1 MAWHSFLLL
10 ATAIL
15 AVVCSA
21 VSGCSPS
28 DRAALLAFRKALS
41 EPYLGLFNSW
51 TGSNCCLDWYGIS
64 CDATTG
70 RVTDINLRGESE
82 DPIFE
87 KAGRSGYM
95 TGKLSEAICGIDT
108 LTTLVV
114 ADWKDIAGEI
124 HACVTALPSLRILDL
139 IGNKL
144 FGEIPVNVDKLS
156 HLTVLDLA
164 DNTLN
169 GKIPT
174 FITRLGS
181 LKHLDLNNNQLCSEI
196 PEDFGNLAMLSRM
209 LLNRNQLT
217 GMPLRESYGEYVCLR
232 EGERAGV
239 RG

>member
-1 MAWHSFLLL
+1 MACHSFLLL
-10 ATAIL
+10 ATTIL
-15 AVVCSA
+15 VVVCSA
-21 VSGCSPS
+21 VSDCSPS
-28 DRAALLAFRKALS
+28 DRAALLAFWKALN
-41 EPYLGLFNSW
+41 ELYLGLFNYSW
-51 TGSNCCLDWYGIS
+51 TGSNCYLNWYGIS
-64 CDATTG
+64 CDAT
-70 RVTDINLRGESE
+70 DINLCGESE

-87 KAGRSGYM
+87 KARRSGYM
-95 TGKLSEAICGIDT
+95 TGKLSPVICGINT

-124 HACVTALPSLRILDL
+124 PACVTALPSLRILDL

-174 FITRLGS
+174 SITRLGS

-196 PEDFGNLAMLSRM
+196 PKDFGNLAMLSRM

-217 GMPLRESYGEYVCLR
+217 GCQGRRFTSSKAIEVLWENADYFIALNG
-232 EGERAGV
+232 
-239 RG
+239 

>member
-1 MAWHSFLLL
+1 MGPANFKALQRAHD
-10 ATAIL
+10 
-15 AVVCSA
+15 
-21 VSGCSPS
+21 SPS
-28 DRAALLAFRKALS
+28 ITARHGGGAIGLLEGIERALPWPLQLLVDRLHC
-41 EPYLGLFNSW
+41 YLN
-51 TGSNCCLDWYGIS
+51 WYGIS
-64 CDATTG
+64 CDAT
-70 RVTDINLRGESE
+70 DINLCGESE

-87 KAGRSGYM
+87 KARRSGYM
-95 TGKLSEAICGIDT
+95 TGKLSPVICGINT

-124 HACVTALPSLRILDL
+124 PACVTALPSLRILDL

-174 FITRLGS
+174 SITRLGS
-181 LKHLDLNNNQLCSEI
+181 LKHVDLNNNQLCSEI
-196 PEDFGNLAMLSRM
+196 PKDFGNLAMLSRM

-217 GMPLRESYGEYVCLR
+217 GCQGRRFTSSKAIEVLWENADYFIALNG
-232 EGERAGV
+232 
-239 RG
+239 